1 MQRKYDNKNKQRFNG
16 ILRKNGKDVDFT
28 LYKKTIHNF
37 VQTFNLLVLKHV
49 TKTYMAT
56 LLQLKTFCSD
66 IQICQ
71 TV

>member
-1 MQRKYDNKNKQRFNG
+1 MEFSEEM
-16 ILRKNGKDVDFT
+16 
-28 LYKKTIHNF
+28 KKVLVLLCMKKIHNF

-49 TKTYMAT
+49 TKTYMTT
-56 LLQLKTFCSD
+56 LLQLKAFCSD